1 MKWHVATTLDR
12 FVGQSLLE
20 FTQRTDVLLATK
32 HQRRVT
38 LVSRF
43 FESAVNNLNTIQIMI
58 ITRNLSLFVNEQ
70 ISLALDIFV
79 NEFIKKSIEKLLK
92 LLLIKI

>member
-43 FESAVNNLNTIQIMI
+43 FESAVNNLNTIQIM
-58 ITRNLSLFVNEQ
+58 TGNLFLFVNEQ

-79 NEFIKKSIEKLLK
+79 NKFIKKSIEKLLK

>member
-38 LVSRF
+38 LISRF
-43 FESAVNNLNTIQIMI
+43 FESAVNNLNTIQIM
-58 ITRNLSLFVNEQ
+58 TRNLFLFVNEQ

>member
-43 FESAVNNLNTIQIMI
+43 FESAVNNLNTIQI

-70 ISLALDIFV
+70 ISLAFDIFV
-79 NEFIKKSIEKLLK
+79 NEFIKKSIEKLLI

>member
-43 FESAVNNLNTIQIMI
+43 FESAVNNLNTIQIM
-58 ITRNLSLFVNEQ
+58 TRNLFLFVNKQ

>member
-43 FESAVNNLNTIQIMI
+43 FESAVNNLNTIQIM
-58 ITRNLSLFVNEQ
+58 TRNLFLFVNEQ

>member
-43 FESAVNNLNTIQIMI
+43 FESAVHNLNTIQIM
-58 ITRNLSLFVNEQ
+58 TRNLSLFVNEQ
-70 ISLALDIFV
+70 IFLALDIFV

-92 LLLIKI
+92 LLLIKM